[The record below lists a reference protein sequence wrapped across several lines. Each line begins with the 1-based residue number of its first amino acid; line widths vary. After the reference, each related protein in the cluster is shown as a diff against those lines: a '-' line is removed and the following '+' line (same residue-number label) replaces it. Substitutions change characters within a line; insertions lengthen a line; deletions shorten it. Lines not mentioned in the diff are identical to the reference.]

1 MKLTNTQIECMI
13 EDLSSEIIRILME
26 EWQYNMTQAMEVYY
40 NSDTFERLS
49 DPTTGL
55 YYQSAG
61 YVYDF
66 LKKELTTG
74 QVSSNRVSH
83 LLVSIPY
90 LSQVKKLPLSNLC
103 FLQP

>member
-1 MKLTNTQIECMI
+1 MVRGISGINAPCGIILADDSLQIRLPDTVNWVAFVLLVFI
-13 EDLSSEIIRILME
+13 GAGIEIIRILME
-26 EWQYNMTQAMEVYY
+26 EWQYNMTQAMEIYY

-74 QVSSNRVSH
+74 QVS
-83 LLVSIPY
+83 
-90 LSQVKKLPLSNLC
+90 
-103 FLQP
+103 

>member
-1 MKLTNTQIECMI
+1 MI
-13 EDLSSEIIRILME
+13 EDISCEIILILME
-26 EWQYNMTQAMEVYY
+26 EWQYYMMQAMEVYF

-74 QVSSNRVSH
+74 QVS
-83 LLVSIPY
+83 
-90 LSQVKKLPLSNLC
+90 
-103 FLQP
+103 

>member
-26 EWQYNMTQAMEVYY
+26 EWQYNMTQAMEIYY

-49 DPTTGL
+49 DQTTGL
-55 YYQSAG
+55 YYQSDG

-74 QVSSNRVSH
+74 QVS
-83 LLVSIPY
+83 
-90 LSQVKKLPLSNLC
+90 
-103 FLQP
+103 

>member
-26 EWQYNMTQAMEVYY
+26 EWQYNMTQAMEIYY

-49 DPTTGL
+49 DATTGL

-74 QVSSNRVSH
+74 QVS
-83 LLVSIPY
+83 
-90 LSQVKKLPLSNLC
+90 
-103 FLQP
+103 

>member
-26 EWQYNMTQAMEVYY
+26 EWQYNMTQAMEIYY

-55 YYQSAG
+55 LLPKCRLRVRLS
-61 YVYDF
+61 
-66 LKKELTTG
+66 KKRTDHRT
-74 QVSSNRVSH
+74 S
-83 LLVSIPY
+83 
-90 LSQVKKLPLSNLC
+90 
-103 FLQP
+103 

>member
-26 EWQYNMTQAMEVYY
+26 EWQYNMTQAMEIYY

-49 DPTTGL
+49 DPPTGL

-74 QVSSNRVSH
+74 QVS
-83 LLVSIPY
+83 
-90 LSQVKKLPLSNLC
+90 
-103 FLQP
+103 

>member
-1 MKLTNTQIECMI
+1 MKLSEEQIRVMQ
-13 EDLSSEIIRILME
+13 EDLTIEIIRILMD
-26 EWQYNMTQAMEVYY
+26 EWQYDMTEAMSVFY

-49 DPTTGL
+49 NPATGL

-74 QVSSNRVSH
+74 V
-83 LLVSIPY
+83 PA
-90 LSQVKKLPLSNLC
+90 
-103 FLQP
+103 

>member
-26 EWQYNMTQAMEVYY
+26 EWQYNMTQAMEIYY

-49 DPTTGL
+49 DPATGL

-74 QVSSNRVSH
+74 QVS
-83 LLVSIPY
+83 
-90 LSQVKKLPLSNLC
+90 
-103 FLQP
+103 

>member
-26 EWQYNMTQAMEVYY
+26 EWQYNMTQAMEIYY

-49 DPTTGL
+49 DLTTGL

-74 QVSSNRVSH
+74 QVS
-83 LLVSIPY
+83 
-90 LSQVKKLPLSNLC
+90 
-103 FLQP
+103 

>member
-40 NSDTFERLS
+40 NSDTFESLS

-74 QVSSNRVSH
+74 QVS
-83 LLVSIPY
+83 
-90 LSQVKKLPLSNLC
+90 
-103 FLQP
+103 

>member
-55 YYQSAG
+55 Y
-61 YVYDF
+61 
-66 LKKELTTG
+66 
-74 QVSSNRVSH
+74 
-83 LLVSIPY
+83 
-90 LSQVKKLPLSNLC
+90 
-103 FLQP
+103 

>member
-40 NSDTFERLS
+40 NSDTLERLT

-74 QVSSNRVSH
+74 QVS
-83 LLVSIPY
+83 
-90 LSQVKKLPLSNLC
+90 
-103 FLQP
+103 

>member
-26 EWQYNMTQAMEVYY
+26 EWQYNMTQAMEIYY

-49 DPTTGL
+49 DPTMGL

-74 QVSSNRVSH
+74 QVS
-83 LLVSIPY
+83 
-90 LSQVKKLPLSNLC
+90 
-103 FLQP
+103 

>member
-26 EWQYNMTQAMEVYY
+26 EWQYNMTQAMEIYY
-40 NSDTFERLS
+40 TFERLS

-74 QVSSNRVSH
+74 QVS
-83 LLVSIPY
+83 
-90 LSQVKKLPLSNLC
+90 
-103 FLQP
+103 

>member
-49 DPTTGL
+49 DQTTGL

-74 QVSSNRVSH
+74 QVS
-83 LLVSIPY
+83 
-90 LSQVKKLPLSNLC
+90 
-103 FLQP
+103 

>member
-26 EWQYNMTQAMEVYY
+26 EWLYDMTQAMEIYY

-49 DPTTGL
+49 DPATGL

-74 QVSSNRVSH
+74 QVS
-83 LLVSIPY
+83 
-90 LSQVKKLPLSNLC
+90 
-103 FLQP
+103 

>member
-1 MKLTNTQIECMI
+1 MKLNAEKIKIMQ
-13 EDLSSEIIRILME
+13 EDLTIEIVRILME
-26 EWQYNMTQAMEVYY
+26 EWHYGMTEAMSVFY

-49 DPTTGL
+49 DPATGL

-74 QVSSNRVSH
+74 AMS
-83 LLVSIPY
+83 
-90 LSQVKKLPLSNLC
+90 
-103 FLQP
+103 

>member
-26 EWQYNMTQAMEVYY
+26 EWQYNMTQAMEIYN

-74 QVSSNRVSH
+74 QVS
-83 LLVSIPY
+83 
-90 LSQVKKLPLSNLC
+90 
-103 FLQP
+103 

>member
-26 EWQYNMTQAMEVYY
+26 EWQYNMTQAMEIYY

-49 DPTTGL
+49 DPSPGL

-74 QVSSNRVSH
+74 QVS
-83 LLVSIPY
+83 
-90 LSQVKKLPLSNLC
+90 
-103 FLQP
+103 

>member
-26 EWQYNMTQAMEVYY
+26 EWQYNMTQAMEIYY

-49 DPTTGL
+49 DPTTGR
-55 YYQSAG
+55 YSQSAG
-61 YVYDF
+61 YAYDF

-74 QVSSNRVSH
+74 QVS
-83 LLVSIPY
+83 
-90 LSQVKKLPLSNLC
+90 
-103 FLQP
+103 

>member
-26 EWQYNMTQAMEVYY
+26 EWQYNMTQAMEIYY

-55 YYQSAG
+55 CRLRVRLS
-61 YVYDF
+61 
-66 LKKELTTG
+66 KKRTDHRT
-74 QVSSNRVSH
+74 S
-83 LLVSIPY
+83 
-90 LSQVKKLPLSNLC
+90 
-103 FLQP
+103 

>member
-49 DPTTGL
+49 EIVFACKYIPFKIG
-55 YYQSAG
+55 SKG
-61 YVYDF
+61 KVF
-66 LKKELTTG
+66 GEL
-74 QVSSNRVSH
+74 
-83 LLVSIPY
+83 L
-90 LSQVKKLPLSNLC
+90 
-103 FLQP
+103 

>member
-26 EWQYNMTQAMEVYY
+26 EWQYNMTQAMEIYY

-49 DPTTGL
+49 DTTTGL

-74 QVSSNRVSH
+74 QVS
-83 LLVSIPY
+83 
-90 LSQVKKLPLSNLC
+90 
-103 FLQP
+103 